1 MPIMLQYSK
10 ELVQNELLSRK
21 LAYSCAK
28 KITWLVNETE
38 AMSQPQQGG
47 QSGSD
52 HAHHPVISAFLE
64 LTNDPYTRFI
74 ILGLSSILQS
84 ITIECPSALVW
95 HYFGENK
102 TPSSLLGS
110 PLDYLPNCAPSALP
124 MPPRHNNQEIRHRI
138 RECEQYIKLRSQ
150 AVESKQIIFHV

>member
-64 LTNDPYTRFI
+64 LTND
-74 ILGLSSILQS
+74 
-84 ITIECPSALVW
+84 
-95 HYFGENK
+95 
-102 TPSSLLGS
+102 
-110 PLDYLPNCAPSALP
+110 LPNCAPSALP
-124 MPPRHNNQEIRHRI
+124 MPPRQNNQEIRHRI